1 MWGMYRSD
9 TVSNQLSPEALAT
22 IEKVR
27 LMLETKGCTEEEAA
41 TRSAV
46 AMRLLAKHNLDMA
59 MVSDKKIEDSVR
71 HDMKKSGGLYQW
83 QRDLW
88 KSVAKL
94 NFCIY
99 FSIKGL
105 TKGSTYQNRVIGRQE
120 NVIATEVMAGYLQQ
134 TVDRLAQ
141 DWAKSEG
148 RNVFCREAIAYR
160 EGMADRLCA
169 RLREVREERI
179 REDEAKQR
187 AEAARARH
195 PSSAPGTALVVL
207 SAITSAEADLNEDY
221 LNGYPPGTTA
231 RRRAE
236 WERRE
241 AENAAAREKWK
252 RDNPELWAAEQAEAQ
267 AANARYYAEAE
278 KRERERIKRA
288 ERAGRDPDAS
298 QYRAQT
304 AREARSDLNSYW
316 EGRAK
321 ADDIGLDQQVE
332 KKDHRKIG

>member
-1 MWGMYRSD
+1 M
-9 TVSNQLSPEALAT
+9 SNELSPEAIAT

-27 LMLETKGCTEEEAA
+27 LMLDTRGCTEEEAA

-59 MVSDKKIEDSVR
+59 MVADKKIEDSAR

-88 KSVAKL
+88 TAVAKL
-94 NFCIY
+94 NFCVY

-141 DWAKSEG
+141 EWAKS
-148 RNVFCREAIAYR
+148 RSMNVFCKDAIAYR

-169 RLREVREERI
+169 RLREAREERLE
-179 REDEAKQR
+179 EDRRKAA
-187 AEAARARH
+187 AEATRARH
-195 PSSAPGTALVVL
+195 PSSAPGAALVVL
-207 SAITSAEADLNEDY
+207 SSVISAEADLNADY
-221 LNGYPPGTTA
+221 LNGHPPGTTA

-236 WERRE
+236 WERQQ
-241 AENAAAREKWK
+241 AEDRAAREKWQ
-252 RDNPELWAAEQAEAQ
+252 RENPEEWKAQQVAEA
-267 AANARYYAEAE
+267 AANARYYAEAVKKE
-278 KRERERIKRA
+278 AQRIRRA
-288 ERAGRDPDAS
+288 EREGRDPDAP
-298 QYRAQT
+298 QYRAET
-304 AREARSDLNSYW
+304 AREKRAGLQSYW
-316 EGRAK
+316 DGRAK
-321 ADDIGLDQQVE
+321 ADDIGLDQQVDA
-332 KKDHRKIG
+332 KKQARMK